1 MRPDNT
7 AHLRA
12 AARRR
17 QERTRSKAVRALRE
31 LGQSSCPVTFEAI
44 ARQAGISRSWLYTQ
58 PDIREHIEQLRAT
71 TRRNAGPP
79 LPASQRA
86 STQSLLVRLES
97 ATARNKKLAAENRQL
112 RHQLAVA
119 LGDQRSSLAR
129 PRGFDRG
136 HP

>member
-17 QERTRSKAVRALRE
+17 QEQTRSKAVRALRE
-31 LGQSSCPVTFEAI
+31 LGQSFRPVTFEAV

-58 PDIREHIEQLRAT
+58 PDIREQIEQLRAT
-71 TRRNAGPP
+71 ARRNAGPP
-79 LPASQRA
+79 LPAGQRA

-112 RHQLAVA
+112 RHQLALA
-119 LGDQRSSLAR
+119 LGDQRSTLAR
-129 PRGFDRG
+129 PREPGRG
-136 HP
+136 QA

>member
-7 AHLRA
+7 AHLLA

-17 QERTRSKAVRALRE
+17 QEQTRSRAIHALRD
-31 LGQSSCPVTFEAI
+31 LGRSAAPVTFEAV

-58 PDIREHIEQLRAT
+58 PDIREQIEQLRAT
-71 TRRNAGPP
+71 TRRSAGPP

-112 RHQLAVA
+112 RHHLALA
-119 LGDQRSSLAR
+119 LGDQRSTLAR
-129 PRGFDRG
+129 PRETGRG
-136 HP
+136 QA

>member
-1 MRPDNT
+1 MRPDNS

-17 QERTRSKAVRALRE
+17 QEQTRSKAIHALRE
-31 LGQSSCPVTFEAI
+31 LSRSAAPVTFETV

-58 PDIREHIEQLRAT
+58 PDLREQIEQLRAT
-71 TRRNAGPP
+71 TRRSAGPP

-112 RHQLAVA
+112 RHQLALA
-119 LGDQRSSLAR
+119 LGDQRSTLAR
-129 PRGFDRG
+129 PRETGRG